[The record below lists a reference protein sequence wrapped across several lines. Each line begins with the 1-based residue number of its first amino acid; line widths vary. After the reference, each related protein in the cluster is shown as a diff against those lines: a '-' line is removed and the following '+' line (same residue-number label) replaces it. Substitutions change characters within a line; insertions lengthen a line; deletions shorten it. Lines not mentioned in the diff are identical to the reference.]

1 MLTMGARDELSE
13 RYRQIMD
20 RVGEAAERSGRRAA
34 DVIAVAV
41 TKTAGPEQVRQI
53 IELGHQ
59 DLGENRVQQLLQRT
73 ATIDEFLSRKRRM
86 AGGANALP
94 EHVRWHMIGHLQRN
108 KVKKVLP
115 VVKLIHSVD
124 SLRLAEE
131 LHNQAAKDEAE
142 AEILLQINASG
153 EASKFG
159 LAPAAA
165 MPLAEQ
171 IDTMLNVKLR
181 GLMSIA
187 PYTDDPET
195 NRPWFERTAEL
206 FAEMQKCDACGPQ
219 FNILS
224 MGMSD
229 DFEVAIECGANIVRI
244 GRGFFGEGASED

>member
-1 MLTMGARDELSE
+1 MGARDELTE
-13 RYRQIMD
+13 RYRRIMD

-34 DVIAVAV
+34 EVIAVAV
-41 TKTAGPEQVRQI
+41 TKNAGPEQVRQI
-53 IELGHQ
+53 IEFGHQ

-73 ATIDEFLSRKRRM
+73 ATIEEFLSRKRRM
-86 AGGANALP
+86 AGGEPGALP
-94 EHVRWHMIGHLQRN
+94 AQVRWHMIGHLQRN
-108 KVKKVLP
+108 KVKRVLP
-115 VVKLIHSVD
+115 EVKLIHSVD

-131 LHNQAAKDEAE
+131 LHNQAGKDDTE

-165 MPLAEQ
+165 VPLAEQ

-181 GLMSIA
+181 GLMAIA

-195 NRPWFERTAEL
+195 NRPWFERTADL
-206 FAEMQKCDACGPQ
+206 FADMKKSDACGPQ

-224 MGMSD
+224 MGMTD
-229 DFEVAIECGANIVRI
+229 DFEIAIECGANIVRI
-244 GRGFFGEGASED
+244 GRGFFGEGTPED